1 MNKFAL
7 IVDDDAYWLEFL
19 ARTVERVGLEQ
30 DLASTAHRA
39 IELIRRR
46 NYAIVLLDADL
57 GTEQGYYGCTEV
69 LAELKA
75 KGVEVPTIIV
85 SGREDIRA
93 LTGELSQHYSA
104 IIAFSKAGNLL
115 ELEKIILQFVKI
127 TNPSPILQTAKIE
140 QLAEYIEYGFSFMK
154 IDVVGHSKICDSNR
168 GPDVDD
174 TLDEFERFIERE
186 VTNYKGHIF
195 SWQGDGGLTAFV
207 AGPDTVGNCGEAA
220 LSILYSLRQFND
232 YKNKTNV
239 DIRVRIACHQGTAKY
254 KSDHGRIHSAAI
266 NFVCHLEAKGT
277 SENAVSISERFY
289 KELPTKV
296 RARFHP
302 KGTFEGTPIY
312 EHRLTNS

>member
-7 IVDDDAYWLEFL
+7 IVDDDAFWLEFL

-46 NYAIVLLDADL
+46 TYAIVLLDADL

-75 KGVEVPTIIV
+75 KGSEVPTIIV
-85 SGREDIRA
+85 SGREDVLA
-93 LTGELSQHYSA
+93 LTNELTQHYSA
-104 IIAFSKAGNLL
+104 IIGFSKAGNLL
-115 ELEKIILQFVKI
+115 ELEKIIRQLAKL
-127 TNPSPILQTAKIE
+127 TAASPILHTARIG

-154 IDVVGHSKICDSNR
+154 IDIIGHSAICDSNR
-168 GPDVDD
+168 GLDVDE
-174 TLDEFERFIERE
+174 TLDDFEKFVERE
-186 VTNYKGHIF
+186 VVNYKGHIF

-232 YKNKTNV
+232 YMNKTNV
-239 DIRVRIACHQGTAKY
+239 DVRVRIACHQGTAKY
-254 KSDHGRIHSAAI
+254 KSEHGRIHSAAI

-277 SENAVSISERFY
+277 SENSISISEKFY
-289 KELPTKV
+289 KELPAKV
-296 RARFHP
+296 RARFRP
-302 KGTFEGTPIY
+302 KGTFEGVPIY
-312 EHRLTNS
+312 EHCLANT